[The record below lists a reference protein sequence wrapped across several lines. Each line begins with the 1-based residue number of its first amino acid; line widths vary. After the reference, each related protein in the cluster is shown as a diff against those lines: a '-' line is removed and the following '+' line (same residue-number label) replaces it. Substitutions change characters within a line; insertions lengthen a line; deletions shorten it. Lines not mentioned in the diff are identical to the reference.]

1 MPIRRRTSLA
11 MLALATAGL
20 AACGS
25 SPTGGD
31 DNDDDDPLTPAS
43 ITMTT
48 ERTTRARNE
57 TFTLAPVVRNA
68 ANEVITPTIA
78 FTSSST
84 STATVTADGTV
95 TAKNPGTTTLRAT
108 AGTVHAEV
116 QITVVDGALVGPAGG
131 TVTTGSASLTVPAG
145 ALTAETVV
153 SLRFVTAP
161 IQDPTGTINAIVEV
175 GPANVAFSTPATL
188 ALTIP
193 SSGSPLG
200 LPVESTGIR
209 RLEGN
214 AWVNADQPTI
224 DAGTRRATARVNG
237 AGQFSGGRLIPT
249 QPCTAPEHR
258 QFDYWVDQ
266 WRVSVNGQAVANSDI
281 TIEPGG
287 CAILERWQPFGGG
300 LGLSISFYN
309 PATQLW
315 YQSYVDNTGWR
326 LSVSGGVDAQGQMVL
341 KTPGDQSYERWSWL
355 KEGPNVRQRA
365 VFTNNGGNSFAAP
378 HFDGVYSPR

>member
-1 MPIRRRTSLA
+1 MPFRRNLSIA
-11 MLALATAGL
+11 MLATAAAGL
-20 AACGS
+20 MACGS
-25 SPTGGD
+25 TPTGD
-31 DNDDDDPLTPAS
+31 DDDDDPLTPTS

-68 ANEVITPTIA
+68 ANQVITPTIA

-95 TAKNPGTTTLRAT
+95 TTKNPGTTTLRAT

-145 ALTAETVV
+145 ALAAETVV

-161 IQDPTGTINAIVEV
+161 IQDPTGTVNTNVEIS
-175 GPANVAFSTPATL
+175 PANLAFAVPATL

-193 SSGSPLG
+193 IASSPLG

-209 RLEGN
+209 RLQGN
-214 AWVNADQPTI
+214 TWVNADLPTM
-224 DAGTRRATARVNG
+224 DATTRRATARVNG

-266 WRVSVNGQAVANSDI
+266 WSVSVNGQTVANSDI
-281 TIEPGG
+281 TIEQGG
-287 CAILERWQPFGGG
+287 CAILERWQPLGGG
-300 LGLSISFYN
+300 LGLSISYYN

-315 YQSYVDNTGWR
+315 YQSYLDNTGFR
-326 LSVSGGVDAQGQMVL
+326 LAVSGGIDAQGQMVL
-341 KTPGDQSYERWSWL
+341 KTAGTQSYERWAWL
-355 KEGPNVRQRA
+355 KEGANVRQRA
-365 VFTNNGGNSFAAP
+365 DFTNNGGASFAAP
-378 HFDGVYSPR
+378 HFNGVYAPR